1 MQIVIVGAGA
11 MGSLFAGLLAET
23 GHQVLLVGRDE
34 AHLAAIRNEGLRL
47 ETDTGDRRVRL
58 DVARPAEA
66 TGIAEL
72 LLVYTKTRDTLAALA
87 GVRHL
92 IGPDTFVLSLQN
104 GLGNAETLGSVVA
117 ADRILVGVTTCPADR
132 AGPGHVRTHGASRT
146 RLMSADGVMRP
157 IVGRIAEALDR
168 AGIPCQADPRVHAAI
183 WEKAAFNSALNSMA
197 AVTGCSVDQLGA
209 VSDGRALAHEI
220 ASEVVAV
227 ARASGIDAD
236 EGGVHATIDHAID
249 HHHGHKASMLVD
261 ILSGRRTEIESLN
274 GAVAAA
280 ADRLGVEVPKTRTL
294 LALVRLVEARV
305 VGNARAQQP

>member
-23 GHQVLLVGRDE
+23 GNQVLLVGRDE
-34 AHLAAIRNEGLRL
+34 AHLAAIRDQGLRL
-47 ETDTGDRRVRL
+47 ETDAGDRRVRL

-66 TGIAEL
+66 TTIADL
-72 LLVYTKTRDTLAALA
+72 LLVYTKTRDTAAALA

-92 IGPDTFVLSLQN
+92 IGPETFVLSLQN
-104 GLGNAETLGSVVA
+104 GLGNAEALASVVPQ
-117 ADRILVGVTTCPADR
+117 DRILVGVTTCPADR
-132 AGPGHVRTHGASRT
+132 AGPGHVRSHGASKT
-146 RLMSADGVMRP
+146 RLGCADGVMRP
-157 IVGRIAEALDR
+157 IASHIAEALDR
-168 AGIPCQADPRVHAAI
+168 AGLPCAADPRVQAAI

-209 VSDGRALAHEI
+209 VADGRELAQDI

-236 EGGVHATIDHAID
+236 VRGVHATINHAID

-261 ILSGRRTEIESLN
+261 ILAGRRTEIESLN
-274 GAVAAA
+274 GAVVAAA
-280 ADRLGVEVPKTRTL
+280 ERLGVAVPKTRTL

-305 VGNARAQQP
+305 AGGAAARQA